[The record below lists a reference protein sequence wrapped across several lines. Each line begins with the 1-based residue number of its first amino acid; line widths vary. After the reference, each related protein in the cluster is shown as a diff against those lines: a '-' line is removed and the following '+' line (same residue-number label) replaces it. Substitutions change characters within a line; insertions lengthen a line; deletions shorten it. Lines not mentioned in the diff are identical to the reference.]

1 MSFGDEAYSSI
12 YVDKSIDSKKLNNTI
27 NIEVNGGTR
36 NPIETGQNSQ
46 NNGIYEE
53 MQNDPHYAEVD
64 ISKNHGQTK
73 KPSEPIYAAVDMQKK
88 RDALKSSNSYVHD
101 DIYEEVEV
109 KNAIKKTGIS
119 SEYELVI
126 TKKILITS
134 KQLK

>member
-36 NPIETGQNSQ
+36 NPIEIGQNSQ

-64 ISKNHGQTK
+64 ISKNHHGEMK
-73 KPSEPIYAAVDMQKK
+73 KPAEPIYAAVDMQKK
-88 RDALKSSNSYVHD
+88 RDAFKSSNSRVHD

-109 KNAIKKTGIS
+109 KNAKKKTGIS
-119 SEYELVI
+119 SEYELV
-126 TKKILITS
+126 TS
-134 KQLK
+134 RIFIS